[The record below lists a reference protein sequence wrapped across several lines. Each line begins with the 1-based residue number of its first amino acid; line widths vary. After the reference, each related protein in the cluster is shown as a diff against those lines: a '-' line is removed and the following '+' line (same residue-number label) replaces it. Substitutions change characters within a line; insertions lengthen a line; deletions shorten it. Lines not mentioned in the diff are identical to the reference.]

1 MKMNHNI
8 FKISIVVNFNSPV
21 IFNLKCCISA
31 LFDDCLLLDSVCE

>member
-21 IFNLKCCISA
+21 IFNLKCISA